1 MPAAVEKTMAKKCCG
16 TKLKVYT
23 RPKLRKTSKN
33 GAKLKAKGQYPPK
46 YKVYTRSSKPKKK
59 TK

>member
-1 MPAAVEKTMAKKCCG
+1 MPAAVEKTMAKKCG
-16 TKLKVYT
+16 TKLKVYE
-23 RPKLRKTSKN
+23 RPKLSKTNKN
-33 GAKLKAKGQYPPK
+33 GAKLKAKGKYPPK